1 MAYSPPKMITNN
13 ASPILSAD
21 LAYEA
26 HGKCGATWVI
36 NTSSRA
42 NGIFNATET
51 TSKINGWKVVF
62 VHDTTVKVFIADNMN
77 TAQSDMLGSIASSV
91 IHPAGS
97 EIMADISIIEIDD
110 RADSGLA
117 IIYRDC
123 TQS

>member
-26 HGKCGATWVI
+26 HGKCGSTWVI
-36 NTSSRA
+36 DISSRL
-42 NGIFNATET
+42 NGTFNASATP
-51 TSKINGWKVVF
+51 SKTNGWKVVF

-77 TAQSDMLGSIASSV
+77 TAQSDMLGSIARGV

-97 EIMADISIIEIDD
+97 EIMADISNIEIDE
-110 RADSGLA
+110 RAGSGLA